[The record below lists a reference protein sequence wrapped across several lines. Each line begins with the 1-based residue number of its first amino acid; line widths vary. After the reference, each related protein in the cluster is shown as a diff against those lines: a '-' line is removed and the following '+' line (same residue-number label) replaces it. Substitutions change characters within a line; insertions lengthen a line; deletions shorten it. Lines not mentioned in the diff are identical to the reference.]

1 MSLPIKDSDSKNL
14 PAYNNQLEAYHRA
27 FTAEL
32 KQIIADLPLKA
43 GDRALDLACGD
54 GFYTRLMAERVGGEG
69 LVVGVDCLPD
79 YLAVAKS
86 RPDGHAGASGRME
99 YVAGDVEALPMAR
112 GTFDL
117 VWCAQSL
124 YSLPDPAAA
133 LARMREMARPGGVIA
148 VLENDSLHDLL
159 LPWPASV
166 EMIVRNAEYAAHA
179 QGEEDAEKFYVGRN
193 LWAICQAAGLKPLR
207 LKTYAFDRQ
216 APLGAAEREF
226 LASHL
231 RRLLERVGTRLGLD
245 EKAGGRENAGERENA
260 GGGAKA
266 RTMIDPTSAESIM
279 QCPHL
284 TMTSLNT
291 VLWGMREG

>member
-1 MSLPIKDSDSKNL
+1 MRLPVKDSNAKSL

-54 GFYTRLMAERVGGEG
+54 GFYTRLLAERVGARG
-69 LVVGVDCLPD
+69 LAVGVDSLPD
-79 YLAVAKS
+79 YLAVAS
-86 RPDGHAGASGRME
+86 SQPDGRPGAPARIE
-99 YVAGDVEALPMAR
+99 YVTGDVGALPLAY
-112 GTFDL
+112 GAFDL

-124 YSLPDPAAA
+124 YSLPDPVAA
-133 LARMREMARPGGVIA
+133 LARMREMARPGGVVA
-148 VLENDSLHDLL
+148 VLENDSLHDLM

-166 EMIVRNAEYAAHA
+166 EMLVRNAEYAAHA

-193 LWAICQAAGLKPLR
+193 LWAICHGAGLQPLK

-226 LASHL
+226 LTSHL
-231 RRLLERVGTRLGLD
+231 QRLLERVAPQLEAKD
-245 EKAGGRENAGERENA
+245 CGRVRAL
-260 GGGAKA
+260 
-266 RTMIDPTSAESIM
+266 IDPQSAESIL
-279 QCPHL
+279 QCPNL
-284 TMTSLNT
+284 TLTSLNT
-291 VLWGMREG
+291 VLWGMRPG